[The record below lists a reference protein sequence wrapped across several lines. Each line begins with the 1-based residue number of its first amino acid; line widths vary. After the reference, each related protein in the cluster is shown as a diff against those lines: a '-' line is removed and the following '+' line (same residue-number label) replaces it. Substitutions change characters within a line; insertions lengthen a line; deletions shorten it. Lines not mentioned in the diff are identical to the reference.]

1 MNDKLQASLDAV
13 DRLRGWA
20 GQNGDDDAE
29 AVSNALETQ
38 AAVIECIASKYGD
51 LLVSRYV
58 ISGGTCFGDSELSCE
73 DDIIAA
79 AFKAVEEE
87 RNV

>member
-1 MNDKLQASLDAV
+1 MNDKLHAALGALE
-13 DRLRGWA
+13 RLRGWA

-38 AAVIECIASKYGD
+38 AAVIEW
-51 LLVSRYV
+51 LVLNMPVSITNGVTFSPIIGRQAHK
-58 ISGGTCFGDSELSCE
+58 

-87 RNV
+87 R

>member
-1 MNDKLQASLDAV
+1 MNDKLQAALDAV

-38 AAVIECIASKYGD
+38 AAVIEF
-51 LLVSRYV
+51 LVLNMPVSATNGATFARIIGRMQIKDEV
-58 ISGGTCFGDSELSCE
+58 
-73 DDIIAA
+73 IAA
-79 AFKAVEEE
+79 AFKAVEEAE
-87 RNV
+87 HE